1 MAEEVEGEKKK
12 RHELQGELDEAKR
25 VVSKMT
31 RQAEDRSQLDIH
43 TKDRK
48 DLENK
53 IEFLWVHLLC
63 SVFPL

>member
-1 MAEEVEGEKKK
+1 MAEEIEGEKRK
-12 RHELQGELDEAKR
+12 RYELQGELDEAKR

-53 IEFLWVHLLC
+53 IEFL
-63 SVFPL
+63 